1 MEKFFHNDKL
11 IFVMTV
17 IVTILIIAPS
27 AIPLKLNKKEVEIK
41 SLENFDNTNSETIDV
56 GQVAVEWQG
65 LFGQIMINDGLKK
78 YLEVNKTLFGEKVYF
93 EFRVEYRGEFIGG
106 WFPGITRVLYF
117 SMVCKLDD
125 GKVVSDN
132 NQVHLTDKGPDE
144 MTVIVKCDFD
154 SEKNETRIIECCIWI
169 TACIEIFKLLR
180 DIPWFILPVGRWSK
194 YCTNKVN
201 IYHL

>member
-1 MEKFFHNDKL
+1 MEKFFHNNKL

-17 IVTILIIAPS
+17 IVTLLIIAPS
-27 AIPLKLNKKEVEIK
+27 AIPLKLNKKEFEIK

-106 WFPGITRVLYF
+106 WFPGITRVLY
-117 SMVCKLDD
+117 
-125 GKVVSDN
+125 
-132 NQVHLTDKGPDE
+132 
-144 MTVIVKCDFD
+144 
-154 SEKNETRIIECCIWI
+154 
-169 TACIEIFKLLR
+169 
-180 DIPWFILPVGRWSK
+180 
-194 YCTNKVN
+194 Y
-201 IYHL
+201 